1 MGPWNEDTQLKR
13 IDAVR
18 RLLAQPDL
26 NDWARAYWTSVLNR
40 IAMTE
45 DRYNARVVSVFKEAW
60 QRRHKEW
67 W

>member
-1 MGPWNEDTQLKR
+1 MGPWNEHTQLER

-45 DRYNARVVSVFKEAW
+45 DRYNSRVVSVYKEAW
-60 QRRHKEW
+60 RQRHKEW